1 MAKKQDFLKIGKDF
15 HFAVGHSGII
25 ILHDEA
31 STVLLR
37 CKTDK
42 KELYCSARAQFYLLY
57 GEELAAEVAGDFKDN
72 RAIFQYYK
80 LPNCP
85 DCDKC
90 RLVDECRN
98 RQIQTIKRTITEI
111 ELKNNIRQI
120 NLKEALSNDEE

>member
-1 MAKKQDFLKIGKDF
+1 MQKLLCLDYLKTRNALNPETALK
-15 HFAVGHSGII
+15 
-25 ILHDEA
+25 
-31 STVLLR
+31 TV
-37 CKTDK
+37 
-42 KELYCSARAQFYLLY
+42 ALLY

-98 RQIQTIKRTITEI
+98 RQIQTIKRKITEI